1 MREDKY
7 EYWLCQTKYLR
18 LQSMRR
24 LRETFVHAKAVYEAP
39 IRLLER
45 CSFLTEKEKK
55 ILLEGK
61 KDGGWEKRWE
71 EMGERGIRVFTYFHD
86 GYPKRLRHIYQ
97 PPKCLYV
104 KGNLPEETKI
114 SMAIV
119 GARDCSVY
127 GRDMARMFGFRLA
140 EQGIQVIS
148 GMAKGVDGW
157 SHQGALEAGGGT
169 FAVLGTGVDV
179 CYPSSHQALYRSI
192 ARHGGVIS
200 ELPVSTK
207 AMPPYFPQRNR
218 IISGLSQG
226 VLIVEARERSGS
238 LITADAALE
247 QGRDVFVIPG
257 RIGDELS
264 EGCNRLIRQ
273 GAVLVLSP
281 QDILQY
287 YKLDSAAEQPREAK
301 SDDLLLACMQINPMH
316 IDSIIAE
323 TKLSPT
329 EAMKG
334 LIRLC
339 RNRKIEEVGRG
350 YYQKKL

>member
-24 LRETFVHAKAVYEAP
+24 LCETFVHARAVYEAP
-39 IRLLER
+39 ARLLER

-55 ILLEGK
+55 ALLEGK
-61 KDGGWEKRWE
+61 KDGGWEKQWQ
-71 EMGERGIRVFTYFHD
+71 EMGERGIRVFTYFND
-86 GYPKRLRHIYQ
+86 GYPQRLRHIYQ

-104 KGNLPEETKI
+104 KGNLPDETKI
-114 SMAIV
+114 ALAIV

-200 ELPVSTK
+200 ELPIHTK

-257 RIGDELS
+257 RIGDDLS

-287 YKLDSAAEQPREAK
+287 YKLDSAAEQPRQAE

-329 EAMKG
+329 EVMKG

-339 RNRKIEEVGRG
+339 QNRKIEEVGRG